1 MDAYI
6 VVDME
11 GISGIT
17 DGRMIR
23 TGHSQWA
30 DRGRQRAT
38 EEVNTVIDGALEGG
52 AKRVY
57 VKDGHDSGENIL
69 SEELHEEAELIA
81 GSTAWK
87 DLMPGIEDGF
97 DMVLLVG
104 FHARMGTTN
113 AHFDHTVSTATI
125 SEVRLNSRP
134 VGEIGIYAAYAG
146 THGVPVG
153 AVTGDVA
160 AVEESSEL
168 LGDIET
174 VAVKHGLGRTVA
186 RVRSP
191 EQTGPEIREA
201 AQRAI
206 EGTGET
212 WSPETPVHFS
222 VDFLRSADADMAETV
237 PEAERVGAR
246 TVKYQHD
253 NPEVAFD
260 GLQALINLG
269 GIAASNW
276 GRAVYTTG
284 AANQ

>member
-11 GISGIT
+11 GISGVT

-30 DRGRQRAT
+30 DRGRQLVT
-38 EEVNTVIDGALEGG
+38 QEVNTVIEGATDGG
-52 AKRVY
+52 AERVY

-69 SEELHEEAELIA
+69 SEELHEKAELIA

-87 DLMPGIEDGF
+87 NLMPGLEDGF
-97 DMVLLVG
+97 DIVLLVG
-104 FHARMGTTN
+104 FHARMGTMN

-125 SEVRLNSRP
+125 SEVRLNDKP
-134 VGEIGIYAAYAG
+134 VGEIGIYSAYAG

-153 AVTGDVA
+153 AVTGDAA
-160 AVEESSEL
+160 AVEESTEL

-174 VAVKHGLGRTVA
+174 VAVKQGLGRNVA

-191 EQTGPEIREA
+191 EQMRPKIQTA
-201 AQRAI
+201 AQQAV
-206 EGTGET
+206 EDDGEI
-212 WSPETPVHFS
+212 WSPETPIHFS

-237 PEAERVGAR
+237 PEAERAGAR
-246 TVKYQHD
+246 TVEYQHD
-253 NPEVAFD
+253 DPEVAFD
-260 GLQALINLG
+260 GLQAMINLG